1 MCFYILDDIFFVEF
15 TGIYIKMNL
24 YKSSYFYIM
33 KLSLDSFLCWLLIRS
48 AETYYG
54 DSLKEVVLND
64 K

>member
-1 MCFYILDDIFFVEF
+1 
-15 TGIYIKMNL
+15 MNL

-54 DSLKEVVLND
+54 DSLKDLVITDKLNA